1 MARGLV
7 QSLLSTMTCYLS
19 LRVCTWKGNIWK
31 HLKSSIWWNP
41 NPVMQAGPNVA
52 ATITAHH
59 LCHNRNATRLW
70 CDTLFHLPRAFSLWH
85 ESRDAKAIF
94 KGGIN
99 PHYYCLP
106 ILKTEQDRLKLVQ
119 CAVEN
124 SKFFLGTD
132 SAAHTVGKKECACGC
147 AGCFTAH
154 MSIELVA
161 EAFEPCFFL
170 EIFGALWNMTRLTL
184 MCFNVF

>member
-1 MARGLV
+1 
-7 QSLLSTMTCYLS
+7 
-19 LRVCTWKGNIWK
+19 
-31 HLKSSIWWNP
+31 
-41 NPVMQAGPNVA
+41 MQAGPNVA

-59 LCHNRNATRLW
+59 LCHNRNATWSLQHGVSFATMW
-70 CDTLFHLPRAFSLWH
+70 FQYVSVLDTNP
-85 ESRDAKAIF
+85 RDAKAIF

-106 ILKTEQDRLKLVQ
+106 ILKTEQDRLKLLQ

-132 SAAHTVGKKECACGC
+132 SAPHTVGKKECSCGC

-161 EAFEPCFFL
+161 EAFEPL
-170 EIFGALWNMTRLTL
+170 VSGEIGTTRLTECL
-184 MCFNVF
+184 I

>member
-1 MARGLV
+1 MAKGSAP
-7 QSLLSTMTCYLS
+7 SLLSTVTCYLS
-19 LRVCTWKGNIWK
+19 LRACSWKYLEMLEKFN
-31 HLKSSIWWNP
+31 LMEPEPSD
-41 NPVMQAGPNVA
+41 AGG
-52 ATITAHH
+52 TQCC
-59 LCHNRNATRLW
+59 CHNYSSSPLPQQECNLSLQHGVSFATMWFQYVSVL
-70 CDTLFHLPRAFSLWH
+70 DTNP
-85 ESRDAKAIF
+85 RDAKAIF

-106 ILKTEQDRLKLVQ
+106 ILKTEQDRLKLLQ

-132 SAAHTVGKKECACGC
+132 SAPHTVGKKECSCGC

-161 EAFEPCFFL
+161 EAFEPLSPGRL
-170 EIFGALWNMTRLTL
+170 EQH
-184 MCFNVF
+184 V